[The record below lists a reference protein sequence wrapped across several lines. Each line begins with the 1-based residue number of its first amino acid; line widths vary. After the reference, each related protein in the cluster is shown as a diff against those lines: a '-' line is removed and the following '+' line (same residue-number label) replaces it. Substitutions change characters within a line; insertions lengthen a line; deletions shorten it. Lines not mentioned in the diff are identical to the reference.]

1 IIEENSPRHSIP
13 GRGQNIYLNLAEE
26 TVCSIPCNIT
36 VVQLLD
42 VPSSSLYFQADYAEN
57 PA

>member
-1 IIEENSPRHSIP
+1 MEENPPRHSIP

-26 TVCSIPCNIT
+26 TVCSIPCNIM

-42 VPSSSLYFQADYAEN
+42 VPSSSSKLIMQKTQQLL
-57 PA
+57 